1 VNIDIKVGDKLFS
14 KISKELI
21 EKNKYYKINTITDS
35 ANKIF
40 EKIFEK
46 NIEIK
51 ISIFVGINITNTST
65 TTFILNE
72 PNHEYYIW
80 NYFYTPNELRKEKIK
95 KLNE

>member
-1 VNIDIKVGDKLFS
+1 MNIDIKVGDKLFS

-51 ISIFVGINITNTST
+51 ISIFVMNIIYGTIS
-65 TTFILNE
+65 ILQMS
-72 PNHEYYIW
+72 
-80 NYFYTPNELRKEKIK
+80 
-95 KLNE
+95 